1 METELRQTVNA
12 ALEQYRRLIGCGY
25 DREAALHMV
34 GDSFR
39 DLLHKRRM
47 PQPALEQQQQQ
58 HDGEEKYDHL
68 TSPTTQSVDRPATG
82 DPSLP
87 VIGQKIVA
95 RKDIGRVVWV
105 GPRFISVAWI
115 KGNTTQRIGKRRFLE
130 AVKGSQYVLLPKIRV
145 AQTLRKYHE
154 QPID

>member
-12 ALEQYRRLIGCGY
+12 AVEQYRRLVGCGY
-25 DREAALHMV
+25 DREAALRMV

-39 DLLHKRRM
+39 DLLHKRRLA
-47 PQPALEQQQQQ
+47 PQQPVYEQQQQLQ
-58 HDGEEKYDHL
+58 QEKYNHL
-68 TSPTTQSVDRPATG
+68 TSPTTQSVDQPAAG
-82 DPSLP
+82 GSSLP

-115 KGNTTQRIGKRRFLE
+115 KGNMTQRIGKRRFME

-145 AQTLRKYHE
+145 AQNLRKNHE
-154 QPID
+154 